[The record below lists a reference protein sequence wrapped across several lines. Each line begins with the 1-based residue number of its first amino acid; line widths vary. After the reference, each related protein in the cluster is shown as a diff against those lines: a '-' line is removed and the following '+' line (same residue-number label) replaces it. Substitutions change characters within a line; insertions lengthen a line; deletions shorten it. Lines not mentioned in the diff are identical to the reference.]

1 VSAENSGESW
11 DEEVDLLVVGTGAG
25 GLSAAVT
32 GADEGLSTL
41 VLEKTGFV
49 GGTTAYS
56 AGTCWIPGNHFLDDG
71 NDVEEASRY
80 LDALVGDRAPREL
93 REAYLA
99 RGREMVGY
107 LDRIKVRFWHSKTV
121 VDYHPE
127 IPGSARGRALEPQTF
142 DGRVLGKENFGRIRR
157 PVPEFALFRG
167 TLMVRRAEVNDLLGI
182 YQGSVRGVRTALRL
196 GVRWAA
202 DRVRYPRGTRLAM
215 GNALV
220 ANLFQKLLQRDGRVW
235 FTATATRL
243 LTDDGRV
250 TGAIVAYQGCAL
262 RVRVRRGVVLAG
274 GGFAA
279 SPQWRAEHLP
289 SPTPQ
294 YTRAGEGSTGD
305 TLALAQAV
313 GGALGE
319 PRDDNAFWF
328 PSSIGR
334 RRDGST
340 VVFPHIWDRAKP
352 GIVAVN
358 AAGRRFVD
366 ESVSYHR
373 FTRAMYDSHKAVPTI
388 PAWLVIDAAA
398 LAKYGLGMIRPHTPA
413 ALLRKYLKA
422 GYLHRGTT
430 VRELAASIGVDPD
443 GLERTV
449 ADTNRYARTGVDEEF
464 GKGTSV
470 FGHQYG
476 DAAHTPNVNLG
487 PIGTAPFSAIAVVP
501 TPLGTAL
508 GLRTD
513 PSARVLDEAG
523 EPIPGLYACGNDAQ
537 SVMASEYPGAGCQV
551 GAGLTFGYVAA
562 RHAVGG

>member
-1 VSAENSGESW
+1 MSDVTW
-11 DEEVDLLVVGTGAG
+11 QEEVDLLVLGTGAG
-25 GLSAAVT
+25 GLAVAVT
-32 GADEGLSTL
+32 GANEGLSVL
-41 VLEKTGFV
+41 VLEKTEFV

-56 AGTCWIPGNHFLDDG
+56 AGTCWIPGNRYQQADGVADD
-71 NDVEEASRY
+71 VPEASRY

-99 RGREMVGY
+99 RGGEMVEY
-107 LDRIKVRFWHSKTV
+107 LDRVGVRFWHSKKV

-142 DGRVLGKENFGRIRR
+142 DGRTLGREGFGRIRR
-157 PVPEFALFRG
+157 PVPEFALFGG
-167 TLMVRRAEVNDLLGI
+167 TLMVRRPEVNELLGI
-182 YQGSVRGVRTALRL
+182 FEGPVLDGTVRGVLTALRL

-202 DRVRYPRGTRLAM
+202 DRLRYPRGTRLAM

-220 ANLFQKLLQRDGRVW
+220 ANLFHRLRERGGRVW

-243 LTDDGRV
+243 LTEEGRV
-250 TGAIVAYQGCAL
+250 VGAVVAHQGREL
-262 RVRVRRGVVLAG
+262 RVRARRGVVLAG

-279 SPQWRAEHLP
+279 SPDWRARYLP

-340 VVFPHIWDRAKP
+340 AVFPHIWDRAKP

-398 LAKYGLGMIRPHTPA
+398 LRRYGLGMIRPHTPA
-413 ALLRKYLKA
+413 PVLRRYRDA
-422 GYLHRGTT
+422 GYLHRGA
-430 VRELAASIGVDPD
+430 RPCGSWRRRSASTLMAWSAPWP
-443 GLERTV
+443 T
-449 ADTNRYARTGVDEEF
+449 RTGSRAPAWTRSSARARASSA
-464 GKGTSV
+464 TST
-470 FGHQYG
+470 
-476 DAAHTPNVNLG
+476 ATPR
-487 PIGTAPFSAIAVVP
+487 TRP
-501 TPLGTAL
+501 TPTW
-508 GLRTD
+508 
-513 PSARVLDEAG
+513 ARSRRRRSTRSRWCRRRWAPRSG
-523 EPIPGLYACGNDAQ
+523 CGPTRPRRCSTRPGHRSRG
-537 SVMASEYPGAGCQV
+537 S
-551 GAGLTFGYVAA
+551 TRAA
-562 RHAVGG
+562 TTRSR

>member
-1 VSAENSGESW
+1 MSDQSW
-11 DEEVDLLVVGTGAG
+11 DDEVDLLVLGTGAG
-25 GLSAAVT
+25 GLAAAVT
-32 GADEGLSTL
+32 GADQGLSTL
-41 VLEKTGFV
+41 VLEKTEYL

-56 AGTCWIPGNHFLDDG
+56 AGTCWIPGNRFLDDD
-71 NDVEEASRY
+71 NDVEQASRY

-99 RGREMVGY
+99 RGGEMVEY
-107 LDRIKVRFWHSKTV
+107 LDRIGVGFWHSKTV

-142 DGRVLGKENFGRIRR
+142 DGRALGKADFGRVRR
-157 PVPEFALFRG
+157 PVPEFALFGG

-182 YQGSVRGVRTALRL
+182 YAGSVRGVLMALRL
-196 GVRWAA
+196 GVRWGA
-202 DRVRYPRGTRLAM
+202 DRLRYPRGTRLAM

-220 ANLFQKLLQRDGRVW
+220 ASLFHKLRQRFGQVW
-235 FTATATRL
+235 FRATATRL

-250 TGAIVAYQGCAL
+250 VGAIVAYQGREL

-274 GGFAA
+274 GGFSA
-279 SPQWRAEHLP
+279 SPDWRAKYLP

-305 TLALAQAV
+305 TLALARAV

-373 FTRAMYDSHKAVPTI
+373 FTRAMYDSHKSVPTI
-388 PAWLVIDAAA
+388 PAWLVIDSRA
-398 LAKYGLGMIRPHTPA
+398 LARYGLGMIRPHTPA
-413 ALLRKYLKA
+413 PMLRKYVEA
-422 GYLHRGTT
+422 GYLQRGAT

-449 ADTNRYARTGVDEEF
+449 ADANRYARTGVDEEF

-470 FGHQYG
+470 FGRQYG
-476 DAAHTPNVNLG
+476 DAGHTPNVNLG
-487 PIGTAPFSAIAVVP
+487 PIETAPYYAIAVVP

-508 GLRTD
+508 GLQTD

-562 RHAVGG
+562 RHAAARAS